1 MLFRS
6 KEDNILA
13 DQPHLALDLQ
23 EEDKETPSPKRLA
36 TVIQESIRKIE
47 RDVGIQT
54 GHNSDDSS
62 LTEFEP
68 PQHIKEVPRPPK
80 IDNETK
86 ENEATL

>member
-1 MLFRS
+1 MLKLMAS
-6 KEDNILA
+6 
-13 DQPHLALDLQ
+13 Q
-23 EEDKETPSPKRLA
+23 EKETPSPKRLA

-62 LTEFEP
+62 IINFEDSQP
-68 PQHIKEVPRPPK
+68 IKEIPRPPK
-80 IDNETK
+80 IDTESK